1 MTLAKLN
8 MTAAL
13 LAGSLMLAAGPA
25 LAEAVLHRGNSGE
38 PQTLDPSQTSL
49 EIEAFILKDLYEGL
63 TSYDPAGK
71 IVPGAAESWTVS
83 DDGTVYTFKIRA
95 NANWSD
101 GSPVTADDF
110 IFSFKRVEEPKTAAG
125 YANMLYPIKNA
136 EKINKGELPVDQI
149 GMKAIDAKTLEI
161 TLERATP
168 FFVELLAHQTALPV
182 NRASLEKNGADFI
195 KPGKLVSNGAFELV
209 EHVQNDHLTAA
220 KNPDYWGAGDVKLD
234 KVIFYPTE
242 DQAAAVRRFEA
253 REMDLVYNFSADQIE
268 RLRASMGDQVRITP
282 ALSTYFYSF
291 DTRVEPFSDVRVRR
305 ALSMAI
311 DRDFL
316 SNEIYKG
323 AQLPAYSLVPLG
335 IANYGEPAKPDF
347 ADMSQLDRDDK
358 AVALMKEAG
367 YGAGGKPLTIEIRY
381 NTNPNHER
389 VAIAVADMWKKA
401 FGANV
406 TLLQNDI
413 SAHYAYLK
421 EGGKFNVAR
430 AGWTAD
436 YADAENFMVINLS
449 TNTTFNY
456 GRWNN
461 PDFDALV
468 KKSYDEKD
476 PAARAKI
483 LHEAEALVLQEQPV
497 APMMNFGQ
505 LWLVSNRV
513 KGWKDNGTNDHLSK
527 YMSLAEQ

>member
-1 MTLAKLN
+1 MTFVKFN
-8 MTAAL
+8 FTAAL
-13 LAGSLMLAAGPA
+13 LAGSLLLAASPA

-136 EKINKGELPVDQI
+136 EKINKGELPVDQM

-161 TLERATP
+161 TLERSTP

-182 NRASLEKNGADFI
+182 NRASLEKNGAEFI
-195 KPGKLVSNGAFELV
+195 KPGKLVSNGAFQLA

-220 KNPDYWGAGDVKLD
+220 KNPHYWGAADVKLD
-234 KVIFYPTE
+234 KVIFNPTE

-253 REMDLVYNFSADQIE
+253 KELDLVYNFSADQIE

-305 ALSMAI
+305 ALSMTI

-316 SNEIYKG
+316 SKEIYKG

-335 IANYGEPAKPDF
+335 IASYGEPAKSDF
-347 ADMSQLDRDDK
+347 ADMSQLDREDK
-358 AVALMKEAG
+358 ALELMKEAG
-367 YGAGGKPLTIEIRY
+367 YGEGGKPLNIEIRY

-401 FGANV
+401 FGATV
-406 TLLQNDI
+406 TLLQNDV

-461 PDFDALV
+461 PEFDALV

-476 PAARAKI
+476 PAARSKI
-483 LHEAEALVLQEQPV
+483 LHEAEALVLREQPV

-513 KGWKDNGTNDHLSK
+513 KGWADNGTNDHLSK
-527 YMSLAEQ
+527 YLSLEQ

>member
-1 MTLAKLN
+1 MFFSKSKLG
-8 MTAAL
+8 AAIVAGSL
-13 LAGSLMLAAGPA
+13 LAGIHPA

-63 TSYDPAGK
+63 TSYNAAGK

-83 DDGTVYTFKIRA
+83 DDGTVYTFKI
-95 NANWSD
+95 NEKANWSD
-101 GSPVTADDF
+101 GTPVTADDF
-110 IFSFKRVEEPKTAAG
+110 VFSLRRVEDPKTAAG
-125 YANMLYPIKNA
+125 YANILYPIKNA
-136 EKINKGELPVDQI
+136 EKVNKGEAKLEELGI
-149 GMKAIDAKTLEI
+149 KAINAKTLEI
-161 TLERATP
+161 TLEQPTP

-195 KPGKLVSNGAFELV
+195 KPGKLVSNGAFELTD
-209 EHVQNDHLTAA
+209 HVQNDHLTAT
-220 KNPDYWGAGDVKLD
+220 KNSDYWDADNVKLD

-242 DQAAAVRRFEA
+242 DQAAAVRRFESK
-253 REMDLVYNFSADQIE
+253 EMDLVYNFSADQIE
-268 RLRASMGDQVRITP
+268 RLKVSLGDQVRVTP

-335 IANYGEPAKPDF
+335 IASYGEPVKPDF
-347 ADMSQLDRDDK
+347 ADWTQLDREDK
-358 AVALMKEAG
+358 ALELMKEAG
-367 YGAGGKPLTIEIRY
+367 YGEGGKPLTIEIRY

-389 VAIAVADMWKKA
+389 VAIAVADMWKKT
-401 FGANV
+401 FGATV

-436 YADAENFMVINLS
+436 YADAENFMTINMKK
-449 TNTTFNY
+449 NPTFNY
-456 GRWNN
+456 GRYDN
-461 PDFDALV
+461 PEYDALV
-468 KKSYDEKD
+468 EKSYTEKD
-476 PAARAKI
+476 PAARSKL
-483 LHEAEALVLQEQPV
+483 LHEAEALVLRDQPI

-505 LWLVSNRV
+505 LWLVSSKV
-513 KGWKDNGTNDHLSK
+513 QGWEYNGSNDHLSK
-527 YMSLAEQ
+527 YLSLKQ